1 MCKTELKI
9 VLTSFTER
17 VLNKYLSAES
27 MLKKIIVI
35 LWSELQ
41 ERVYQ
46 KPLTWSL
53 ASD

>member
-1 MCKTELKI
+1 MCNTELKI

-35 LWSELQ
+35 LLPEL
-41 ERVYQ
+41 
-46 KPLTWSL
+46 
-53 ASD
+53 